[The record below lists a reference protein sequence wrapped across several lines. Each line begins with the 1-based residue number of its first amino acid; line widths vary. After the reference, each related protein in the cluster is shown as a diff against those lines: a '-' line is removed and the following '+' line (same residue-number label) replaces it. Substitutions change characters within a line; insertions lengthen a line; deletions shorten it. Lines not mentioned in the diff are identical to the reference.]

1 MTSYENSKLALQ
13 RVNLN
18 DSLST
23 NQIVNTT
30 DGFTLFD
37 QYNFKDTMDVESTS
51 TINNKTA
58 KYLIGVAKIVGDKGL
73 IKKYERLSKDQ
84 DKAGSLTGPL
94 QKTRQQLDKELLS
107 KAFDEIG
114 NARELMRAL

>member
-1 MTSYENSKLALQ
+1 MKTFKQHISEKRKVSSAQIQKFAQMTDQNQHTEVRLQ
-13 RVNLN
+13 
-18 DSLST
+18 
-23 NQIVNTT
+23 I
-30 DGFTLFD
+30 
-37 QYNFKDTMDVESTS
+37 
-51 TINNKTA
+51 
-58 KYLIGVAKIVGDKGL
+58 AKIVGDKGL
-73 IKKYERLSKDQ
+73 IKKYEKLSKDQ

>member
-1 MTSYENSKLALQ
+1 MKSFKQHISEKRRVTSAQIQKFTQMTDQNQHTEVRLQ
-13 RVNLN
+13 
-18 DSLST
+18 
-23 NQIVNTT
+23 I
-30 DGFTLFD
+30 
-37 QYNFKDTMDVESTS
+37 
-51 TINNKTA
+51 
-58 KYLIGVAKIVGDKGL
+58 AKIVGDRAL
-73 IKKYERLSKDQ
+73 IKKYEKLSKDQ

>member
-1 MTSYENSKLALQ
+1 MRTLKQFIKEGRRVPDSSIKKFAKMTDQNQHTEVRLQ
-13 RVNLN
+13 
-18 DSLST
+18 
-23 NQIVNTT
+23 I
-30 DGFTLFD
+30 
-37 QYNFKDTMDVESTS
+37 
-51 TINNKTA
+51 
-58 KYLIGVAKIVGDKGL
+58 AKIVGDRAL
-73 IKKYERLSKDQ
+73 IKKYEKLSKDQ